1 MVSLVQQ
8 FFYFVKKCEEIHF
21 NYRVA
26 LVKKDRLFDSPRL
39 VEFGSKENSILSIN
53 SFRALDTTRIFVNL
67 TSDIYVLED
76 KFINQMEKSY
86 LLNRTAGGALD
97 GLPEAIAKMKTRDF
111 SI

>member
-1 MVSLVQQ
+1 MKKYTLTIGCVS
-8 FFYFVKKCEEIHF
+8 KKRPSF
-21 NYRVA
+21 WR
-26 LVKKDRLFDSPRL
+26 SQT

-76 KFINQMEKSY
+76 KFINQMEKRY